1 VAGALRAATRTVV
14 ALLSIGMLAAVGW
27 GWSAVGG
34 LADDEVTSDALDG
47 VDGSV
52 GDDVNLLIMGLDSRL
67 DKNGDPLPDEMYE
80 VLHAGDETVG
90 GYNANVLMLVHLP
103 ADGSGAKILAI
114 PRDDYVDLPGCP
126 SGVCRG
132 KIKEAYG
139 LAVAEQWDRVTA
151 VDPDAEP
158 EEHQVREAGR
168 TAQIA
173 AVRALLGGVPIDH
186 FAEVTMAAFYELAEA
201 VAPIPVCLLEDTADY
216 YSGAEFEA
224 GYQELDARQAM
235 AFVRQRRDIDE
246 SKNFSDLDRSR
257 RQQAFMISLAS
268 RLAEGRILFDR
279 AALNGLVDTAQ
290 RHMTF
295 DNALDIVSF
304 ARLMD
309 DVSGRQI
316 ESHTLPT
323 AGFATLDDGS
333 EVNIV
338 DPAEVRALVAEVL
351 GEKAFGDGEDT
362 KPEPLDL
369 TGTEITVLNATD
381 RVGLAGGLA
390 EAFTGLGAA
399 GAEPGNAAEPM
410 GTSQIRYGPDAA
422 APAEALAGRLGIDDV
437 AADPE
442 LFGGAMTVTVA
453 GDIAGSAEIDR
464 LLGADQDTGTERGT
478 DLDGQIGA
486 ADGQESDPWGQPDAS
501 GAGIPG
507 AEELWIDTWVDE
519 DDPAA
524 QVPQQITDTD
534 VPCVR

>member
-1 VAGALRAATRTVV
+1 
-14 ALLSIGMLAAVGW
+14 
-27 GWSAVGG
+27 
-34 LADDEVTSDALDG
+34 
-47 VDGSV
+47 
-52 GDDVNLLIMGLDSRL
+52 
-67 DKNGDPLPDEMYE
+67 
-80 VLHAGDETVG
+80 
-90 GYNANVLMLVHLP
+90 
-103 ADGSGAKILAI
+103 
-114 PRDDYVDLPGCP
+114 
-126 SGVCRG
+126 
-132 KIKEAYG
+132 
-139 LAVAEQWDRVTA
+139 AVAEQWDRVTA

-333 EVNIV
+333 EVN
-338 DPAEVRALVAEVL
+338 
-351 GEKAFGDGEDT
+351 
-362 KPEPLDL
+362 
-369 TGTEITVLNATD
+369 
-381 RVGLAGGLA
+381 
-390 EAFTGLGAA
+390 
-399 GAEPGNAAEPM
+399 
-410 GTSQIRYGPDAA
+410 
-422 APAEALAGRLGIDDV
+422 
-437 AADPE
+437 
-442 LFGGAMTVTVA
+442 
-453 GDIAGSAEIDR
+453 
-464 LLGADQDTGTERGT
+464 
-478 DLDGQIGA
+478 
-486 ADGQESDPWGQPDAS
+486 
-501 GAGIPG
+501 
-507 AEELWIDTWVDE
+507 
-519 DDPAA
+519 
-524 QVPQQITDTD
+524 
-534 VPCVR
+534 

>member
-1 VAGALRAATRTVV
+1 
-14 ALLSIGMLAAVGW
+14 
-27 GWSAVGG
+27 
-34 LADDEVTSDALDG
+34 
-47 VDGSV
+47 
-52 GDDVNLLIMGLDSRL
+52 
-67 DKNGDPLPDEMYE
+67 
-80 VLHAGDETVG
+80 
-90 GYNANVLMLVHLP
+90 MLVHLP

-246 SKNFSDLDRSR
+246 SKNFSGLDRSR

-309 DVSGRQI
+309 DVSGR
-316 ESHTLPT
+316 
-323 AGFATLDDGS
+323 
-333 EVNIV
+333 
-338 DPAEVRALVAEVL
+338 
-351 GEKAFGDGEDT
+351 
-362 KPEPLDL
+362 
-369 TGTEITVLNATD
+369 
-381 RVGLAGGLA
+381 
-390 EAFTGLGAA
+390 
-399 GAEPGNAAEPM
+399 
-410 GTSQIRYGPDAA
+410 
-422 APAEALAGRLGIDDV
+422 
-437 AADPE
+437 
-442 LFGGAMTVTVA
+442 
-453 GDIAGSAEIDR
+453 
-464 LLGADQDTGTERGT
+464 
-478 DLDGQIGA
+478 
-486 ADGQESDPWGQPDAS
+486 
-501 GAGIPG
+501 
-507 AEELWIDTWVDE
+507 
-519 DDPAA
+519 
-524 QVPQQITDTD
+524 
-534 VPCVR
+534 